1 LFAMNKPLKITLIT
15 LAVIIGIPFLVLCGY
30 TFLFADFFSGP
41 SEKECVKTAE
51 SFLGCKFGK
60 KYEILDYD
68 ADFSHPDR
76 TLNFSIKL
84 PAERFKEVV
93 EYCEQEIATKE
104 QVTTRIE
111 ENGYTY
117 IESISRDE
125 WGFEKSQEVLSGQ
138 NRVHYQALHVILNE
152 ELITFDGM
160 DY

>member
-1 LFAMNKPLKITLIT
+1 MNKPLKITLIT
-15 LAVIIGIPFLVLCGY
+15 LAVIIGIPFFVLCGY
-30 TFLFADFFSGP
+30 TFLFADFFSAP

-76 TLNFSIKL
+76 ILNFSVKL
-84 PAERFKEVV
+84 PSDKFNEVV
-93 EYCEQEIATKE
+93 EFCEQEIANRQEKTDRTVKD
-104 QVTTRIE
+104 
-111 ENGYTY
+111 GYTF
-117 IESISRDE
+117 IESFSRDE
-125 WGFEKSQEVLSGQ
+125 WGFEKSQPVLSGDNQ
-138 NRVHYQALHVILNE
+138 VHYQALHVILNE